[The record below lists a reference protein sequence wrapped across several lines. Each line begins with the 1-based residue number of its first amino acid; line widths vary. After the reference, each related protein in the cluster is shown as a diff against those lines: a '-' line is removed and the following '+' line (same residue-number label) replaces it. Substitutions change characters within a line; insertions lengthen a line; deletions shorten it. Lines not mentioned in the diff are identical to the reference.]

1 MAFFVWRFCR
11 VVIVWWIILRR
22 DFGDCKEKKRFRG
35 RNFLARIVVGFVG
48 EGEGEDGA
56 FVVVVEPD
64 AAVVGLDDVFDDGE
78 TESGA
83 ALFAG
88 AGFVDAEEAF
98 EDALLGVFW
107 DAGSVV
113 GDVDGDVVVVGVG
126 GGVDADVAAGF
137 AVFDAVVDEV
147 LDDLVDSVGVCPDLG
162 FGLNFGGECDGL
174 GFGAVLEVVEDS
186 LDEGGELDLGVV
198 HSDLA
203 GFELGEG
210 EEVFDEEGEAVGVFL
225 DFLEES
231 FMVLRVGGVSVE
243 ERFDAA
249 FDHGERS
256 SEFVVDV
263 GDEVFAFVFEEF
275 DLGEVVEEDDD
286 AGLGVGVFEACGAD
300 GEVAVFCGGWEVE
313 FSAGD
318 GALVGGGLDDFMEFV
333 GADGF

>member
-1 MAFFVWRFCR
+1 M
-11 VVIVWWIILRR
+11 
-22 DFGDCKEKKRFRG
+22 GKRFFI
-35 RNFLARIVVGFVG
+35 FLAGVVVGFVG
-48 EGEGEDGA
+48 EGEGEGGA
-56 FVVVVEPD
+56 FVVVVVVEPD

-78 TESGA
+78 AESGA

-98 EDALLGVFW
+98 EDALAGVFG

-113 GDVDGDVVVVGVG
+113 GDVDGDVAVVGVG

-137 AVFDAVVDEV
+137 AVFDSVVDEV

-162 FGLNFGGECDGL
+162 FGLDFGGEGDGAGL
-174 GFGAVLEVVEDS
+174 GAVLEVVEDS

-198 HSDLA
+198 HGDLA

-210 EEVFDEEGEAVGVFL
+210 EEVFDEEGEAVAVFL

-231 FMVLRVGGVSVE
+231 FLVLGVGGVSVE
-243 ERFDAA
+243 QGFDAS
-249 FDHGERS
+249 FDHGEWG

-286 AGLGVGVFEACGAD
+286 AGLGVGVFEAGGAD

-318 GALVGGGLDDFMEFV
+318 VALVGGGLDDFMEFV